1 MTNILVMGG
10 AGQLGSSLASKLAK
24 NKKTIVVIIDNLSTG
39 ERSKIPIKSNI
50 KFIKADV
57 NNYNDLMSIF
67 AAFKFNYVFHFAAV
81 VGVERTLENSINV
94 LDDIEGIKK
103 YLVVV

>member
-1 MTNILVMGG
+1 M
-10 AGQLGSSLASKLAK
+10 ASKLAK
-24 NKKTIVVIIDNLSTG
+24 NKKTTVVIIDNLSTG

-57 NNYNDLMSIF
+57 KNYNDLMSIF